1 MLTGRKRLNV
11 GETQTERQRERERE
25 RERERGKREREK
37 HIYCQNKTDRHTQAD
52 GDCNMV
58 TFTAEKGWS

>member
-25 RERERGKREREK
+25 RERERKERERETYILPEQDRQT
-37 HIYCQNKTDRHTQAD
+37 HTGRWRLQHGYLYC
-52 GDCNMV
+52 
-58 TFTAEKGWS
+58 